1 MTNIRAHVVLAG
13 VLAATFSIPMMA
25 EGDKKAAEGSGNR

>member
-1 MTNIRAHVVLAG
+1 MTNIRTHVVLEG

-25 EGDKKAAEGSGNR
+25 EGDKKAAEGSDNR